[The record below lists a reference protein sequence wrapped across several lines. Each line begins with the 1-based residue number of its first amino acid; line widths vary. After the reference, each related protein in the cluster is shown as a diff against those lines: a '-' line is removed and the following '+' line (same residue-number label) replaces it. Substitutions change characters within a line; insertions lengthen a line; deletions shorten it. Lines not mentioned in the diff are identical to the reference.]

1 MLLKLIGQ
9 LKTDFSLMDLLLD
22 CILVVI
28 CLIAYLLDLI
38 KAASIDKHKF
48 SYRLGYSI
56 IGSAMN

>member
-1 MLLKLIGQ
+1 LIDVLLGR
-9 LKTDFSLMDLLLD
+9 
-22 CILVVI
+22 ILVVI

-56 IGSAMN
+56 TGSAMN